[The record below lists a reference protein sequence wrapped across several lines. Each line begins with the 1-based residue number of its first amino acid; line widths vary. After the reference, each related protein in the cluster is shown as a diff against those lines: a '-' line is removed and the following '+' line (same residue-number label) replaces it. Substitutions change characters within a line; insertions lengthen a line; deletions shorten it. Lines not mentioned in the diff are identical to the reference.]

1 MGTIRAASL
10 VVLALAMV
18 CALSAQTTA
27 PTAPVA
33 AATPAAIQNL
43 YAAGVSYNLGAWP
56 AVAGTG
62 LYAHLVANTG
72 TYAFTA
78 VDVLPATIKPFTV
91 NTNFGVG
98 IAQQVAMIGKVPIFV
113 PSSAGISFN
122 GANTGWQWNA
132 GALAAIKVK
141 NSYYLMPTVRLVKSS
156 VGGSGYQPIIGL
168 LFGWGQ

>member
-1 MGTIRAASL
+1 MRTIRTASL
-10 VVLALAMV
+10 VLSLLLVA
-18 CALSAQTTA
+18 CAVPAQTAA
-27 PTAPVA
+27 PAPA
-33 AATPAAIQNL
+33 PSPLQNL
-43 YAAGVSYNLGAWP
+43 YAAGASYNLGASP

-62 LYAHLVANTG
+62 LYAHLVASTG

-98 IAQQVAMIGKVPIFV
+98 VAQQVATIAKIPIYI

-132 GALAAIKVK
+132 GALAAFKLK
-141 NSYYLMPTVRLVKSS
+141 SGYYLMPTVRLVKSS

-168 LFGWGQ
+168 LVGWGQ